1 MSKGKYFFPK
11 SLEKGLKIIV
21 LFNRESPVL
30 AQGEIARRLGLK
42 MTSAYRHIN
51 TLVELR
57 YLEKDLKTKEMR
69 PSIRAC
75 SFAPP

>member
-30 AQGEIARRLGLK
+30 AQGEIARRLGLN
-42 MTSAYRHIN
+42 MTSTYRYIN
-51 TLVELR
+51 TLVEPR
-57 YLEKDLKTKEMR
+57 
-69 PSIRAC
+69 
-75 SFAPP
+75 